1 MKITFLGTGTST
13 GVPHLLCNCEVCTS
27 NDDRD
32 RRLRSSV
39 FVEIGETKLL
49 IDCGPDFR
57 QQMLKYKMPSPDAI
71 LITHGH
77 KDHISGLDEN
87 RQIQAITGKPT
98 TIYADEKTTKAIKH
112 DFFYAFADIKYPG
125 SPSFDMH
132 LIKPY
137 ESFSVDKVNI
147 KPIKVMHYMLPIL
160 GFRIGKFAYITDAS
174 QIDER
179 SIEELKKLDV
189 LVINCLGFKHHFAHF
204 NLEEALN
211 AAEQIKSKHTYFTH
225 LGHNIGLH
233 CQTGRQLPNN
243 VFLSYD
249 GLVLEIED

>member
-13 GVPHLLCNCEVCTS
+13 GVPHLLCNCKVCTS
-27 NDDRD
+27 KDTRNN
-32 RRLRSSV
+32 RLRSSV

-57 QQMLKYKMPSPDAI
+57 QQMLRYKMPPPDAI

-87 RQIQAITGKPT
+87 RQIQGVTGKPT
-98 TIYADEKTTKAIKH
+98 TIYADEKTTNAIKH
-112 DFFYAFADIKYPG
+112 DFFYAFADVKYPG
-125 SPSFDMH
+125 SPSFDMQ
-132 LIKPY
+132 LIEPY
-137 ESFSVDKVNI
+137 KNFSIGNVNI
-147 KPIKVMHYMLPIL
+147 KPIPVMHYMLPIL
-160 GFRIGKFAYITDAS
+160 GFRIDKFAYITDAS
-174 QIDER
+174 KIDER
-179 SIEELKKLDV
+179 SIKELQKLDILV
-189 LVINCLGFKHHFAHF
+189 LNCLGFKHHFAHF

-211 AAEQIKSKHTYFTH
+211 VVEQIKPKYTYFTH

-233 CQTGRQLPNN
+233 EETNKQLPNN
-243 VFLSYD
+243 LFLSYD